1 MVEAATEFKKSGYS
15 DDDAAQLALVA
26 QMYRNVADE
35 QLDAGTAANFIV
47 SQMKAF
53 NLTAED
59 SQHIIDAVNEVSNN
73 YAVSSSDLARNIGNA
88 SAAMAAGGNTM
99 EQTLGMM
106 TAMTEITR
114 SGSKASRGLVTIQ
127 SRYNQILD
135 ESSSTGKKLTD
146 FYTKHGIQ
154 LRDETGQLRSMYD
167 VLGDL
172 SSKWGGLT
180 DDEKKYFALIQGG
193 ATQTQNLM
201 ALMSNFGT
209 AVDATKTAME
219 SSGSAAQENAAA
231 MESLQKKI
239 DNLKAAWEN
248 FATGTVTKDFIGSI
262 IDAGT
267 KLLEFANTDLGIA
280 ITKALLFGTTLG
292 SAAGFL
298 GTFISKIGEGISAF
312 KKLKSGVDVATGA
325 VGVLAKAKW
334 TVIALGI
341 AAVATAIVLIVNAI
355 KNSNDKFDKFMGK
368 LDQSKQKAQEYQQ
381 GLDDAKKK
389 LDELNDTPY
398 DDRTDEQQHEI
409 EVLKDKIEYYEQLIE
424 LEKEEQRQAAI
435 GAYQEAIKDGVKM
448 GASVHGSDRSIYG
461 QYLQY
466 GDKDRF
472 KNYGLTDEE
481 LARFDAIDKIRDTQF
496 TSDTKAAEAWAEAL
510 GLLWVNADG
519 TEKSVE
525 DMKNELADFGI
536 VIDDVTMELEPS
548 ASAFQDLANNINKG
562 VKPTQEQLN
571 LAKSYIDSNKNIA
584 DGLQARLESGEKLS
598 DAESGW
604 LLSYQNLL
612 YAYENG
618 QEALDKYNKTVDV
631 ADKALASFPEHMKNS
646 SSAIETVAKALVQNA
661 DLGINSVTD
670 LRSALQSLA
679 DGGYFGDLEVDID
692 SLIVKLLNTNAIQF
706 DDKNINVETN
716 AEEANEKLESLDT
729 EDENKNVTI
738 STVEEGQT
746 LEASMQRL
754 SDWIDKIN
762 GKKVTI
768 TLNAKTT
775 EAQNQINTLIDSIN
789 EAMVA
794 PNIEVT
800 TNADT
805 VAEAMSQLESAC
817 DKVKNKSPISVSVK
831 ANVQSARTQLNSI
844 AGQMNSLNGRSAS
857 VYVTADT
864 SQAGKKIDSIARQ
877 LQKLTSKT
885 YTVNIDAHKTGFAS
899 GTKSAPGGLAL
910 INDGTPVNGSSAEL
924 VVDDGIGQIYNNG
937 KETVQPIPKGAKVY
951 TARQTQDILKDRG
964 LTVDDV
970 SEQPITALANGTN
983 NKKYPDYRN
992 DPTYSGVTDLAG
1004 SGEDLKKNFE
1014 EWLKEK
1020 KHWLNMDIIS
1030 QSQYYRDLEIMN
1042 ERYLKNLTEAKDEY
1056 WSHEEEIYKYQ
1067 NQSLEEQIQLEEKL
1081 SELAKAKE
1089 NKIYAFAGG
1098 RFQYLQNLDAIA
1110 KAQREVDQLTG
1121 KYANGTTNARGGL
1134 SLVGENGPEM
1144 RVLGHGDG
1152 IIPAEATK
1160 NLMALSSLN
1169 IKDALSNIGRAIV
1182 TNYSFD
1188 ISRLELPSV
1197 SNAGEFLDGLKNLA
1211 YQYSYAR
1218 A

>member
-1 MVEAATEFKKSGYS
+1 MEFKKSGYS

-99 EQTLGMM
+99 EETLGMM

-114 SGSKASRGLVTIQ
+114 NGSKASRGLVTIQ

-154 LRDETGQLRSMYD
+154 LKDETGQLRSMYD

-201 ALMSNFGT
+201 ALMSNFRT

-219 SSGSAAQENAAA
+219 SSGSAAEENAAA

-239 DNLKAAWEN
+239 DTLKAAWEN
-248 FATGTVTKDFIGSI
+248 FATGTITKDFIGGI
-262 IDAGT
+262 MDAGT
-267 KLLEFANTDLGIA
+267 RLLEFANTDLGIT

-292 SAAGFL
+292 SATGFL
-298 GTFISKIGEGISAF
+298 GTFISKIGESISTF
-312 KKLKSGVDVATGA
+312 KKLKSGVD
-325 VGVLAKAKW
+325 LADDAIKALTKAKW

-341 AAVATAIVLIVNAI
+341 AGITAVIIALVEALNNVGDRFEKFTSKAKESSDKISEYGDKISEAKDQLKELNEIPAADRSQSQEEEIARLEALISTYEKLIDAEKEEQQQSLGKAARELEKRGVRTGEFSTTLRGTAL
-355 KNSNDKFDKFMGK
+355 SNFGVESTDIADFV
-368 LDQSKQKAQEYQQ
+368 KAQWAGADAGKQQRIIDALTRSYGSMTEATYRYAEAIGLSTVNEKGEAKSVETLQRELQEYYGITLKEGVGTVAETADSYKTLADSINSVSQPSEKL
-381 GLDDAKKK
+381 LDDAKRQLDMNKELADSFKK
-389 LDELNDTPY
+389 YKDAGGELS
-398 DDRTDEQQHEI
+398 DEQQKWLDNYTALQEAY
-409 EVLKDKIEYYEQLIE
+409 DKG
-424 LEKEEQRQAAI
+424 QAALDRYNLSVKTAQDTLAKFPETEQASRVAIESVSQALINNSELGIKSADDLKVALQKLANDGEIDLSRI
-435 GAYQEAIKDGVKM
+435 G
-448 GASVHGSDRSIYG
+448 
-461 QYLQY
+461 
-466 GDKDRF
+466 
-472 KNYGLTDEE
+472 N
-481 LARFDAIDKIRDTQF
+481 
-496 TSDTKAAEAWAEAL
+496 
-510 GLLWVNADG
+510 
-519 TEKSVE
+519 
-525 DMKNELADFGI
+525 
-536 VIDDVTMELEPS
+536 IDDFIAKLLE
-548 ASAFQDLANNINKG
+548 ANN
-562 VKPTQEQLN
+562 
-571 LAKSYIDSNKNIA
+571 
-584 DGLQARLESGEKLS
+584 
-598 DAESGW
+598 
-604 LLSYQNLL
+604 
-612 YAYENG
+612 
-618 QEALDKYNKTVDV
+618 
-631 ADKALASFPEHMKNS
+631 
-646 SSAIETVAKALVQNA
+646 
-661 DLGINSVTD
+661 
-670 LRSALQSLA
+670 
-679 DGGYFGDLEVDID
+679 
-692 SLIVKLLNTNAIQF
+692 IQF
-706 DDKNINVETN
+706 DDKNVNVETN
-716 AEEANEKLESLDT
+716 ADEANAELDSLDT
-729 EDENKNVTI
+729 EDENKNITI
-738 STVEEGQT
+738 STVEEGQA

-762 GKKVTI
+762 GKQVTI

-775 EAQNQINTLIDSIN
+775 EAQNQINTLIDGIN

-800 TNADT
+800 TNADA
-805 VAEAMSQLESAC
+805 VAESMSQLESAC
-817 DKVKNKSPISVSVK
+817 DRVKDKNPISVSVK

-844 AGQMNSLNGRSAS
+844 AGQIDSLNGRSAS
-857 VYVTADT
+857 VYVTANT
-864 SQAGKKIDSIARQ
+864 SQASKNITDIARQ

-910 INDGTPVNGSSAEL
+910 INDGAPVNGSSAEL

-964 LTVDDV
+964 LTVKDV
-970 SEQPITALANGTN
+970 SENPIPAMANGTKN
-983 NKKYPDYRN
+983 NPKYPDRRN
-992 DPTYSGVTDLAG
+992 DPTYSGVTELAG
-1004 SGEDLKKNFE
+1004 SGDELKENFS

-1030 QSQYYRDLEIMN
+1030 EAQYYRDLEIMN
-1042 ERYLKNLTEAKDEY
+1042 ERYLKNLSEAKDEY
-1056 WSHEEEIYKYQ
+1056 WQHEEEIYKYQ

-1081 SELAKAKE
+1081 SDLAKAKE
-1089 NKIYAFAGG
+1089 NRVLAFTGG

>member
-1 MVEAATEFKKSGYS
+1 MEFKKSGYS

-59 SQHIIDAVNEVSNN
+59 SQHIIDAVNEISNN

-114 SGSKASRGLVTIQ
+114 NGSKASRGLVTIQ

-146 FYTKHGIQ
+146 FYTQHGIQ
-154 LRDETGQLRSMYD
+154 LKDETGQLRSMYD

-219 SSGSAAQENAAA
+219 SSGSAAEENAAA
-231 MESLQKKI
+231 MESLRKKI

-248 FATGTVTKDFIGSI
+248 FATGTITKDFIGGI
-262 IDAGT
+262 MDAGT
-267 KLLEFANTDLGIA
+267 RLLEFANTDLGIT

-292 SAAGFL
+292 SATGFL
-298 GTFISKIGEGISAF
+298 GTFISKIGESISTF
-312 KKLKSGVDVATGA
+312 KKLKSGVDLAADA
-325 VGVLAKAKW
+325 VGALTKAKW

-341 AAVATAIVLIVNAI
+341 AAVTAAIIALVEAAKNAPHTFEEFA
-355 KNSNDKFDKFMGK
+355 NAAEGH
-368 LDQSKQKAQEYQQ
+368 LDAVDS
-381 GLDDAKKK
+381 
-389 LDELNDTPY
+389 
-398 DDRTDEQQHEI
+398 
-409 EVLKDKIEYYEQLIE
+409 LKDKAQQAKEE
-424 LEKEEQRQAAI
+424 LEKLNNIPADARTLD
-435 GAYQEAIKDGVKM
+435 QEAEIARLQALQDEY
-448 GASVHGSDRSIYG
+448 DRLIA
-461 QYLQY
+461 
-466 GDKDRF
+466 K
-472 KNYGLTDEE
+472 EE
-481 LARFDAIDKIRDTQF
+481 LAAQ
-496 TSDTKAAEAWAEAL
+496 KAAGKSAQFATPVSGKVLISTGDSYTGESSDASSYVRSRISGLQAQKDALAALTAEYGSTTEAIYGVSNAMAAAGAMQL
-510 GLLWVNADG
+510 GYMNG
-519 TEKSVE
+519 TEFVEYSVQELQSKLQTLGITFGQEEISIEQATQNMELWTRQIEKGTDVTPKHISQLRNFLDINKQTYEQYKLEEKIYGTLSTEKQNFIDQYEKATKVVQDASSALDLYDKSVE
-525 DMKNELADFGI
+525 
-536 VIDDVTMELEPS
+536 
-548 ASAFQDLANNINKG
+548 
-562 VKPTQEQLN
+562 
-571 LAKSYIDSNKNIA
+571 
-584 DGLQARLESGEKLS
+584 
-598 DAESGW
+598 
-604 LLSYQNLL
+604 
-612 YAYENG
+612 
-618 QEALDKYNKTVDV
+618 TV
-631 ADKALASFPEHMKNS
+631 DKALASFPDHMKNS
-646 SSAIETVAKALVQNA
+646 SSAIETVAKALVNNSE
-661 DLGINSVTD
+661 LGITSVEGLKTALLD
-670 LRSALQSLA
+670 LAA
-679 DGGYFGDLEVDID
+679 GGAIDLSKIGNID
-692 SLIVKLLNTNAIQF
+692 DFIAKLVEAEGIKF
-706 DDKNINVETN
+706 SDKNINVETN
-716 AEEANEKLESLDT
+716 AEEANAELGSLDT
-729 EDENKNVTI
+729 EDETKTVTV
-738 STVEEGQT
+738 TTAEEGQALSAALQEVDSWIDKVNGKTVKVT
-746 LEASMQRL
+746 LEADVSAAKEQ
-754 SDWIDKIN
+754 IN
-762 GKKVTI
+762 SVTNDINNIVAGVDVTI
-768 TLNAKTT
+768 T
-775 EAQNQINTLIDSIN
+775 
-789 EAMVA
+789 
-794 PNIEVT
+794 
-800 TNADT
+800 TNA
-805 VAEAMSQLESAC
+805 AEARAQIQDVQSAA
-817 DKVKNKSPISVSVK
+817 DALSNVQPKVTVK
-831 ANVQSARTQLNSI
+831 ANTNSALANLNTIKNYTIPDKYFSI
-844 AGQMNSLNGRSAS
+844 VCSGAS
-857 VYVTADT
+857 VAI
-864 SQAGKKIDSIARQ
+864 QNIATIKHGLDQ
-877 LQKLTSKT
+877 LKDKT
-885 YTVNIDAHKTGFAS
+885 ITVTVNRAGNYQGHVATGS
-899 GTKSAPGGLAL
+899 DWVQGGDYL
-910 INDGTPVNGSSAEL
+910 INDGAPVNGSRAEL
-924 VVDDGIGQIYNNG
+924 VVSDGVGRIYNDG
-937 KETVQPIPKGAKVY
+937 DTTIQDLPQGTKIY
-951 TARQTQDILKDRG
+951 TAAETQKLLKDRG

-970 SEQPITALANGTN
+970 AENPIPAMANGTKN
-983 NKKYPDYRN
+983 NPKYPDRRN
-992 DPTYSGVTDLAG
+992 DPTYSGVTTLSG

-1030 QSQYYRDLEIMN
+1030 EAQYYRDLEIMN
-1042 ERYLKNLTEAKDEY
+1042 ERYLKNLAEAKDEY
-1056 WSHEEEIYKYQ
+1056 WQHEEEIYKYQ
-1067 NQSLEEQIQLEEKL
+1067 NQSLEDQIRLEEKL
-1081 SELAKAKE
+1081 SDLAKAKE
-1089 NKIYAFAGG
+1089 NRVLAFAGG

>member
-1 MVEAATEFKKSGYS
+1 MEFKKSGYS

-35 QLDAGTAANFIV
+35 QIDAGTAANFIV

-154 LRDETGQLRSMYD
+154 LKDETGQLRSMYD

-239 DNLKAAWEN
+239 ENLKAAWEN
-248 FATGTVTKDFIGSI
+248 FATGTATKEFLSGI

-267 KLLEFANTDLGIA
+267 RLLEFANTDMGIA
-280 ITKALLFGTTLG
+280 ITKAILFGSALG

-298 GTFISKIGEGISAF
+298 GTFISKIAEGISAF
-312 KKLKSGVDVATGA
+312 KKLKSGVDIATGA
-325 VGVLAKAKW
+325 VGALAKAKW

-341 AAVATAIVLIVNAI
+341 AGITAVIITLVEAI
-355 KNSNDKFDKFMGK
+355 KNSQGKFDKFMGEFDK
-368 LDQSKQKAQEYQQ
+368 SKQKAEEYQQ
-381 GLDDAKKK
+381 SLDDAKKK
-389 LDELNDTPY
+389 LEELNDIPVK
-398 DDRTDEQQHEI
+398 DRSSEQQHEI
-409 EVLKDKIEYYEQLIE
+409 EVLKDKIRYYERLIE
-424 LEKEEQRQAAI
+424 LEKEEQGKAADKAYKEATKSGVTI
-435 GAYQEAIKDGVKM
+435 GAQVVDFSTPKRYEALTQEQISAANDLVTK
-448 GASVHGSDRSIYG
+448 S
-461 QYLQY
+461 
-466 GDKDRF
+466 F
-472 KNYGLTDEE
+472 
-481 LARFDAIDKIRDTQF
+481 RDTQ
-496 TSDTKAAEAWAEAL
+496 DAAEQFANAL
-510 GLLWVNADG
+510 GLLWVDVNG
-519 TEKSVE
+519 NEKSLE
-525 DMKNELADFGI
+525 TMISEISDYGWDIMALTDSLSGSAQKFNELW
-536 VIDDVTMELEPS
+536 
-548 ASAFQDLANNINKG
+548 ASISRG
-562 VKPTQEQLN
+562 EVPTQESLN
-571 LAKSYIDSNKNIA
+571 QAQAWIDANKNIA
-584 DGLQARLESGEKLS
+584 DAIQARIDTGREVS
-598 DAESGW
+598 DEDKKW
-604 LLSYQNLL
+604 LDSYNRLVDAL
-612 YAYENG
+612 KNG
-618 QEALDKYNKTVDV
+618 REALDKYNKSVEVT
-631 ADKALASFPEHMKNS
+631 DKALANFPDHMKNS
-646 SSAIETVAKALVQNA
+646 ASAIETVAKALVNNS
-661 DLGINSVTD
+661 DLGIDSAGKLKN
-670 LRSALQSLA
+670 ALQNLA
-679 DGGYFGDLEVDID
+679 DGGVIDLSNIGNLDAFI
-692 SLIVKLLNTNAIQF
+692 LKLLEANDIKF

-716 AEEANEKLESLDT
+716 AEEAKNQIEEVNDSV
-729 EDENKNVTI
+729 EDQSMDVHI
-738 STVEEGQT
+738 STVAEGHELEGT
-746 LEASMQRL
+746 LQNIA
-754 SDWIDKIN
+754 DWIDKIN
-762 GKKVTI
+762 GKTVKVT
-768 TLNAKTT
+768 LQADVSAAKD
-775 EAQNQINTLIDSIN
+775 QINSVVQEVN
-789 EAMVA
+789 
-794 PNIEVT
+794 NITAGVNVEIT
-800 TNADT
+800 TNAT
-805 VAEAMSQLESAC
+805 EATGQLQA
-817 DKVKNKSPISVSVK
+817 
-831 ANVQSARTQLNSI
+831 VQSTAQAI
-844 AGQMNSLNGRSAS
+844 AQYQPVVNVRAN
-857 VYVTADT
+857 T
-864 SQAGKKIDSIARQ
+864 SQAMSMLRTVQNYHIDDKSFAVYCGGNALSILSSIRSNLAA
-877 LQKLTSKT
+877 LHDKT
-885 YTVNIDAHKTGFAS
+885 IHVHTVYTHS
-899 GTKSAPGGLAL
+899 GTPPKATGSDWVQGGTYL
-910 INDGTPVNGSSAEL
+910 INDGAPVNGSRAEL
-924 VVDDGIGQIYNNG
+924 VVSDSVGRIYNDG
-937 KETVQPIPKGAKVY
+937 DTTIQDLPQGAKIY
-951 TARQTQDILKDRG
+951 TAAETQKLLKDRG

-970 SEQPITALANGTN
+970 AENPIPAMADGTKN
-983 NKKYPDYRN
+983 NPKYPDRRN
-992 DPTYSGVTDLAG
+992 DPTYSGVAELAG

-1020 KHWLNMDIIS
+1020 KHWLNMDVIS
-1030 QSQYYRDLEIMN
+1030 EAQYYRDLEIMN
-1042 ERYLKNLTEAKDEY
+1042 ERYLKNLSEAKDEY
-1056 WSHEEEIYKYQ
+1056 WQHEEEIYKYQ
-1067 NQSLEEQIQLEEKL
+1067 NQSLEDQIKLEEKL
-1081 SELAKAKE
+1081 SDLAKAKE
-1089 NKIYAFAGG
+1089 NRIYAFSGG

>member
-1 MVEAATEFKKSGYS
+1 MEFKKSGYS

-35 QLDAGTAANFIV
+35 QIDAGTAANFIV

-114 SGSKASRGLVTIQ
+114 NGSKASRGLVTIQ

-146 FYTKHGIQ
+146 FYTKHSIQ
-154 LRDETGQLRSMYD
+154 LKDETGQLRSMYD

-172 SSKWGGLT
+172 SDNWGSLT

-201 ALMSNFGT
+201 ALMSNFDT

-219 SSGSAAQENAAA
+219 SSGSAAEENAAA

-248 FATGTVTKDFIGSI
+248 FATGTATKDFIGGI

-267 KLLEFANTDLGIA
+267 KLLEFANTDMGIA
-280 ITKALLFGTTLG
+280 ITKAILFGTTLG

-298 GTFISKIGEGISAF
+298 GTFITKTAEGISAF
-312 KKLKSGVDVATGA
+312 KKLKSGVDIATGA
-325 VGVLAKAKW
+325 VGALAKAKW
-334 TVIALGI
+334 TIIALSI
-341 AAVATAIVLIVNAI
+341 AGVTAVIIALVEAI
-355 KNSNDKFDKFMGK
+355 KNSQDKFDKFMGK
-368 LDQSKQKAQEYQQ
+368 FDQSKQKTEEYQQ
-381 GLDDAKKK
+381 SLDDAKKK
-389 LDELNDTPY
+389 LEELNDIPVK
-398 DDRTDEQQHEI
+398 DRSSEQQHEI

-424 LEKEEQRQAAI
+424 LERQKQ
-435 GAYQEAIKDGVKM
+435 QEAANAAYKEATKSGVKM
-448 GASVHGSDRSIYG
+448 GARVRDSSLAFGFEEDGADIT
-461 QYLQY
+461 
-466 GDKDRF
+466 
-472 KNYGLTDEE
+472 GLTPEQQAAIE
-481 LARFDAIDKIRDTQF
+481 KLPSTFRDATD
-496 TSDTKAAEAWAEAL
+496 AAEQYANAL
-510 GLLWVNADG
+510 GLSWIN
-519 TEKSVE
+519 
-525 DMKNELADFGI
+525 
-536 VIDDVTMELEPS
+536 
-548 ASAFQDLANNINKG
+548 NKG
-562 VKPTQEQLN
+562 ET
-571 LAKSYIDSNKNIA
+571 KSLQDMIAEIDSYGYHIE
-584 DGLQARLESGEKLS
+584 DITEDL
-598 DAESGW
+598 
-604 LLSYQNLL
+604 
-612 YAYENG
+612 
-618 QEALDKYNKTVDV
+618 
-631 ADKALASFPEHMKNS
+631 S
-646 SSAIETVAKALVQNA
+646 SSARQFDEMWSKLMMPKGGIVSQEDLNQTKAWLDANKDIADAIQAQIDLGNEVSDVDRNWLINYNRLTGAYEHGVQELEQYNDAVKTAKDVLADLPDTARDTGDAITQVAKALVQNG
-661 DLGINSVTD
+661 DLGIDSVEKLKST
-670 LRSALQSLA
+670 LQSMVD
-679 DGGYFGDLEVDID
+679 DGIFGDLDANIDNLITELLNIGAIKFDKKDVDI
-692 SLIVKLLNTNAIQF
+692 
-706 DDKNINVETN
+706 ETN
-716 AEEANEKLESLDT
+716 AEEAKNEIESV
-729 EDENKNVTI
+729 EDSVEDQNMDVHIT
-738 STVEEGQT
+738 TPEEGQALETT
-746 LEASMQRL
+746 LQNIY
-754 SDWIDKIN
+754 DWIDKIN
-762 GKKVTI
+762 GKKVEV
-768 TLNAKTT
+768 TLNAHVS
-775 EAQNQINTLIDSIN
+775 EATQQIDSVAQEIN
-789 EAMVA
+789 
-794 PNIEVT
+794 NITAGVNVNVT
-800 TNADT
+800 TNAAE
-805 VAEAMSQLESAC
+805 VAGYLQTIQSVAQTLANSNP
-817 DKVKNKSPISVSVK
+817 VVSVG
-831 ANVQSARTQLNSI
+831 ANTTQAMTILRNIQGYSISSKSFSVYCSDYASTKLQSIATQLN
-844 AGQMNSLNGRSAS
+844 NLKDKT
-857 VYVTADT
+857 VKVTVE
-864 SQAGKKIDSIARQ
+864 
-877 LQKLTSKT
+877 
-885 YTVNIDAHKTGFAS
+885 YEKTGEFAT

-910 INDGTPVNGSSAEL
+910 INDGAPVNGSSAEL
-924 VVDDGIGQIYNNG
+924 VVDKGVGQIYNDG
-937 KETVQPIPKGAKVY
+937 EETVQPIPKGAKVY

-970 SEQPITALANGTN
+970 AENPIPALANGVN
-983 NKKYPDYRN
+983 NSKYPDRRN
-992 DPTYSGVTDLAG
+992 DPTYSGVAELAG

-1020 KHWLNMDIIS
+1020 KHWLNMDVIS
-1030 QSQYYRDLEIMN
+1030 EAQYYRDLEIMN

-1067 NQSLEEQIQLEEKL
+1067 NQSLEDQIKLEEKL
-1081 SELAKAKE
+1081 SDLAKAKE
-1089 NKIYAFAGG
+1089 NRIYALSGG

>member
-1 MVEAATEFKKSGYS
+1 MEFKKSGYS

-99 EQTLGMM
+99 EETLGMM

-114 SGSKASRGLVTIQ
+114 NGSKASRGLVTIQ

-146 FYTKHGIQ
+146 FYTQHGIQ
-154 LRDETGQLRSMYD
+154 LKDETGQLRSMYD

-172 SSKWGGLT
+172 SSKWGALT

-219 SSGSAAQENAAA
+219 SSGSAAEENAAA

-239 DNLKAAWEN
+239 DTLKAAWEN
-248 FATGTVTKDFIGSI
+248 FATGTITKDFIGGI
-262 IDAGT
+262 MDAGT
-267 KLLEFANTDLGIA
+267 RLLEFANTDLGIT

-292 SAAGFL
+292 SATGFL
-298 GTFISKIGEGISAF
+298 GTFISKIGESISTF
-312 KKLKSGVDVATGA
+312 KKLKSGVDLADDAIGA
-325 VGVLAKAKW
+325 LTKAKW

-341 AAVATAIVLIVNAI
+341 AGITAAIIALVEAAKNAPHTFEEFVDAAEGHLDAVD
-355 KNSNDKFDKFMGK
+355 S
-368 LDQSKQKAQEYQQ
+368 
-381 GLDDAKKK
+381 
-389 LDELNDTPY
+389 
-398 DDRTDEQQHEI
+398 
-409 EVLKDKIEYYEQLIE
+409 LKDKAQQAKEKLEE
-424 LEKEEQRQAAI
+424 LNNIPADARTLD
-435 GAYQEAIKDGVKM
+435 QEAEIARLQALQDEY
-448 GASVHGSDRSIYG
+448 DRLIA
-461 QYLQY
+461 
-466 GDKDRF
+466 K
-472 KNYGLTDEE
+472 EE
-481 LARFDAIDKIRDTQF
+481 LAAQ
-496 TSDTKAAEAWAEAL
+496 KAA
-510 GLLWVNADG
+510 G
-519 TEKSVE
+519 KSAQFATPVSGKVLISTGDSYTGE
-525 DMKNELADFGI
+525 SSD
-536 VIDDVTMELEPS
+536 
-548 ASAFQDLANNINKG
+548 AS
-562 VKPTQEQLN
+562 
-571 LAKSYIDSNKNIA
+571 SYVRSRIS
-584 DGLQARLESGEKLS
+584 GLQAQKDALAALTAEYGSTTEAIYGVSKALAAAGAMQLGYMNGTEYVEYSVQELQSKLQTL
-598 DAESGW
+598 GITF
-604 LLSYQNLL
+604 
-612 YAYENG
+612 G
-618 QEALDKYNKTVDV
+618 QEEISIEQATSNMELWTQQIEKGIDVTPKHISQLQNFLDINKQTYEQYKLEEKIYGTLSTEKQNFIDQYEKATKVVQDASSALNLYNASVETV
-631 ADKALASFPEHMKNS
+631 DKALASFPDHMKNS
-646 SSAIETVAKALVQNA
+646 SSAIETVAKALVNNSE
-661 DLGINSVTD
+661 LGITSVEG
-670 LRSALQSLA
+670 LKAA
-679 DGGYFGDLEVDID
+679 
-692 SLIVKLLNTNAIQF
+692 LLNLAAGGAIDLSKIGNIDDF
-706 DDKNINVETN
+706 IAKLVEAEGIKFSDKNINVETN
-716 AEEANEKLESLDT
+716 VEEANAKLGSLDT
-729 EDENKNVTI
+729 EAEQKQITVN
-738 STVEEGQT
+738 TVEGGQALTSALQEIDSWIDKVNGKTVKVT
-746 LEASMQRL
+746 LEADVSAAKEQ
-754 SDWIDKIN
+754 IN
-762 GKKVTI
+762 SITNDINNIVAGVDVTI
-768 TLNAKTT
+768 T
-775 EAQNQINTLIDSIN
+775 
-789 EAMVA
+789 
-794 PNIEVT
+794 
-800 TNADT
+800 TNAP
-805 VAEAMSQLESAC
+805 EARAQIQDVQSAA
-817 DKVKNKSPISVSVK
+817 DALSNVKPQVTVK
-831 ANVQSARTQLNSI
+831 ANTSSALANLRTISNYTIPDKYFSVVCS
-844 AGQMNSLNGRSAS
+844 GAS
-857 VYVTADT
+857 VAI
-864 SQAGKKIDSIARQ
+864 QNIATIKRGLDQ
-877 LQKLTSKT
+877 LHDKT
-885 YTVNIDAHKTGFAS
+885 IKVTVNYEKTGEYAT

-910 INDGTPVNGSSAEL
+910 INDGTPVNGSAGEL
-924 VVDDGIGQIYNNG
+924 VVHDGVGQIYNDG
-937 KETVQPIPKGAKVY
+937 KETVQPIPKGAKIY

-964 LTVDDV
+964 LTVNDV
-970 SEQPITALANGTN
+970 AKNPIPAMANGTKN
-983 NKKYPDYRN
+983 NPKYPDRRN
-992 DPTYSGVTDLAG
+992 DPTYSGVTTLSG

-1030 QSQYYRDLEIMN
+1030 EAQYYRDLEIMN
-1042 ERYLKNLTEAKDEY
+1042 ERYLKNLAEAKDEY
-1056 WSHEEEIYKYQ
+1056 WQHEEEIYKYQ

-1081 SELAKAKE
+1081 SDLAKAKE
-1089 NKIYAFAGG
+1089 NRVLAFTGG